1 LECGPLLPH
10 YPDAETRQV
19 IVLCLVHPGHLGGF
33 AAHQGT
39 AGQLAAAAYAFHHVH
54 RCVHIQRAGSVVVEE
69 KQRLGAGDHQV
80 VDAHG
85 NQVDTY
91 GVVFAQVHR
100 QAQFGADPVGAGHQH
115 GLLVARWNFTQGPEA
130 PQATQH
136 LWSRGASGYA
146 LDAFHQRVACVYIDP
161 GILVAE
167 GGLPAVVTHGCAIRC
182 VGSGSFCEARHFSSP
197 ILLTHFEF
205 AACSHKFDF
214 IPVAAFVVGQLLL
227 PRAASAAT
235 MPVFHGAKGKRV
247 KKLITVLLW
256 PLLLLAAISPRG
268 EVVGDLYRAQVP
280 VADQGAGALA
290 AASREALAEV
300 LVKVSGSQDV
310 LANPVVVSALGQAR
324 KNVLRYAYIRSAV
337 SESGLE
343 AQVQFDDSYV
353 GDLIVRAGV
362 PLWTVWLVMEDSSGR
377 HFVNSDT
384 SPELAAQVKA
394 EFSRRGVPVQLPLFD
409 LVDTAALSLD
419 QAWRLYG
426 PALEAASQRY
436 DVQDIIAGRLVALSD
451 GNATGDWSYLY
462 ASDRLDRSVTAADP
476 VEFISQGVALVAEDM
491 SARYAVAPSISDGSG
506 ISMMVQGV
514 SRYADYANI
523 VAWLQG
529 LELIEHANV
538 ERVSGSTIEL
548 RLQAQAAPAQLAA
561 IIELNQ
567 RLTPVPPPGMNIQLS
582 YLWQD

>member
-1 LECGPLLPH
+1 M
-10 YPDAETRQV
+10 R
-19 IVLCLVHPGHLGGF
+19 
-33 AAHQGT
+33 
-39 AGQLAAAAYAFHHVH
+39 
-54 RCVHIQRAGSVVVEE
+54 
-69 KQRLGAGDHQV
+69 
-80 VDAHG
+80 
-85 NQVDTY
+85 
-91 GVVFAQVHR
+91 
-100 QAQFGADPVGAGHQH
+100 
-115 GLLVARWNFTQGPEA
+115 
-130 PQATQH
+130 
-136 LWSRGASGYA
+136 
-146 LDAFHQRVACVYIDP
+146 
-161 GILVAE
+161 
-167 GGLPAVVTHGCAIRC
+167 
-182 VGSGSFCEARHFSSP
+182 
-197 ILLTHFEF
+197 
-205 AACSHKFDF
+205 
-214 IPVAAFVVGQLLL
+214 
-227 PRAASAAT
+227 
-235 MPVFHGAKGKRV
+235 VFHGAKGKRV

-256 PLLLLAAISPRG
+256 PLLLLAAIAPRG

-280 VADQGAGALA
+280 VADQSAGALA

-310 LANPVVVSALGQAR
+310 LANPVIVLALGQAR
-324 KNVLRYAYIRSAV
+324 KNVLQYAYLRNAD

-343 AQVQFDDSYV
+343 AQVQFDDSYIS
-353 GDLIVRAGV
+353 DLIIRAGV
-362 PLWTVWLVMEDSSGR
+362 PLWTANRPLVLVWLVMEDSSGR

-384 SPELAAQVKA
+384 SPELVAQVKA

-409 LVDTAALSLD
+409 LTDTAALSLD

-451 GNATGDWSYLY
+451 GNSTGDWSYLY
-462 ASDRLDRSVTAADP
+462 ASDRLDRSVTVADP

-506 ISMMVQGV
+506 IRMMVQGV

-529 LELIEHANV
+529 LELIEHANI
-538 ERVSGSTIEL
+538 ERVSGNTIEL